1 VYFADKKLTCKDCG
15 NEFLFTAGEQ
25 DFYQQ
30 RGFTNE
36 PGRCPDCRTKR
47 KQRAVE
53 VGQTPPDTVVP
64 ATTEVTKIVCAR
76 CGKETTVP
84 FKPQLARPLYCSD
97 CFTIFKNQLAPAA
110 LSAEDARLEKLSKML
125 ADPAENEQLR
135 LEVVWELAESK
146 NKQAIPPLLMALDD
160 ENWKIVW
167 AAIEALSNVG
177 DAQSIT
183 VLEEHKKKASNE
195 QLEFALDRAIDRIKK
210 RIRQLL
216 GTRQSG

>member
-1 VYFADKKLTCKDCG
+1 MHFADKKLTCKDCG

-36 PGRCPDCRTKR
+36 PGRCPECRNKR

-53 VGQTPPDTVVP
+53 VGQSPINAATP
-64 ATTEVTKIVCAR
+64 AANEVTSIVCAR
-76 CGKETTVP
+76 CGKPTTVP
-84 FKPQLARPLYCSD
+84 FRPQLARPLYCSD
-97 CFTIFKNQLAPAA
+97 CFTIFKNQLAATA
-110 LSAEDARLEKLSKML
+110 VSAEDVRLEKLSKML

-135 LEVVWELAESK
+135 LEIVWELAESK
-146 NKQAIPPLLMALDD
+146 NKQAILPLLAALDD

-167 AAIEALSNVG
+167 ATIQALSDVG
-177 DAQSIT
+177 DAQAIT
-183 VLEEHKKKASNE
+183 VLEEHKKKAASE
-195 QLEFALDRAIDRIKK
+195 QLAFALDQAIDRIKK

-216 GTRQSG
+216 ANRPSV